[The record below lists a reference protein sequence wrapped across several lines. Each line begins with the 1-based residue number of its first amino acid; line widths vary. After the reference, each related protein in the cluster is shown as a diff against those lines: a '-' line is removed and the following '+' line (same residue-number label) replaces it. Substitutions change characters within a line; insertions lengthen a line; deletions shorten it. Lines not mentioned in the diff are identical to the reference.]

1 MLPSRPFEVRKPVPA
16 SRSLLLA
23 VLLGCCL
30 SMPGYA
36 MPVHVHVVLP
46 PGKTQEECFRLEAGQ
61 RVEYSFT
68 MDPPGSF
75 ALQARRAKKNGAY
88 VLRSESVRQQ
98 KGDYVAVAAQ
108 EYCLTW
114 TGDARRDTRLGY
126 EFIVAEPGLS
136 KH

>member
-1 MLPSRPFEVRKPVPA
+1 MPVPA
-16 SRSLLLA
+16 SRSLPLA
-23 VLLGCCL
+23 ISLGCCL
-30 SMPGYA
+30 SMHAYA
-36 MPVHVHVVLP
+36 MPVHVDVVLH
-46 PGKTQEECFRLEAGQ
+46 PGKTQQECFALEVGQ

-75 ALQARRAKKNGAY
+75 GLQARRAKKEGAY

-98 KGDYVAVAAQ
+98 KGDHVAVAAQ

-114 TGDARRDTRLGY
+114 MGDARRDTRLGY